1 MIFIKDSIWLKKQI
15 KNTHMNNDHFEKIA
29 KQALSDE
36 EYKML
41 TEQEEND
48 LYSRLNRLVNNR
60 SKWLV
65 LYIFLVTLIIFV
77 AFIIFSVRLFE
88 ATDFKDM
95 IIGLYL
101 TGFSLIMILGI
112 KMYVWMQMNQ
122 KEMLRELK
130 KIELEIH
137 LLSESIKK

>member
-1 MIFIKDSIWLKKQI
+1 
-15 KNTHMNNDHFEKIA
+15 MNNDHFEKIA

>member
-1 MIFIKDSIWLKKQI
+1 MK
-15 KNTHMNNDHFEKIA
+15 NDHFEKIA

-36 EYKML
+36 EYKLL
-41 TEQEEND
+41 TQEEEKD
-48 LYSRLNRLVNNR
+48 LYSRLNRLVNLR
-60 SKWLV
+60 SRWLV
-65 LYIFLVTLIIFV
+65 LYIFLVTFIIFI

-88 ATDFKDM
+88 ATEMRDM
-95 IIGLYL
+95 FIALYL
-101 TGFSLIMILGI
+101 TGVSLIMILGI

-137 LLSESIKK
+137 MLSESIKK